1 MNKIFLPLL
10 IVVVLSLLLVACG
23 EEKSSVVG
31 DATRGKELYNSTTLG
46 TNSSEGCVSCHKQD
60 ASTGDESKAPFT
72 SGTGTRAETR
82 VAGMTAEEYIHESI
96 INADAYVV
104 EGFYAGDM
112 YQKWAEELSEQE
124 IADLVA
130 YLLTEK

>member
-1 MNKIFLPLL
+1 MKKIFLPILCVM
-10 IVVVLSLLLVACG
+10 ILSLLLTACG
-23 EEKSSVVG
+23 GEKSSIVG
-31 DATRGKELYNSTTLG
+31 DTARGKELYTSTRLG
-46 TNSSEGCVSCHKQD
+46 IKSAEGCESCHKQD

-82 VAGMTAEEYIHESI
+82 VPGVSAEEYIHESI
-96 INADAYVV
+96 VNPDAYVV

-112 YQKWAEELSEQE
+112 YQKWGEELSEQE